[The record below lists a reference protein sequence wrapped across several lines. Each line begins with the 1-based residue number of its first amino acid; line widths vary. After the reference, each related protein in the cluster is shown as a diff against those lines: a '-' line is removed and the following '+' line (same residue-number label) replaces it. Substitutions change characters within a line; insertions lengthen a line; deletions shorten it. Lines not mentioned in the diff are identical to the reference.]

1 MEEHVSRAEPAV
13 VKQEEIPVSDF
24 ITCLEKTQW
33 ETQKNH
39 CFLFKNLNS
48 SLTQHRLGKRT
59 RNFNCSIRFH
69 CSAWRKLKQLRV

>member
-48 SLTQHRLGKRT
+48 SLT
-59 RNFNCSIRFH
+59 
-69 CSAWRKLKQLRV
+69 

>member
-59 RNFNCSIRFH
+59 SNLIARFVFT
-69 CSAWRKLKQLRV
+69 AQLGENSNS